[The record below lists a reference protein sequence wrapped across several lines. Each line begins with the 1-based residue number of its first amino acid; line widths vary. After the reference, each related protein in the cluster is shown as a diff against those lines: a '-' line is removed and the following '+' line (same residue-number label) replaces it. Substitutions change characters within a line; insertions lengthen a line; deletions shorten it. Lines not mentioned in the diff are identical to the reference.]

1 MTTEKDSKT
10 QADLITSASG
20 GIGYELVKLFARDR
34 YNLVLVARSGEKL
47 NQVAA
52 ELKGTFGVAV
62 KTIVLDLTAAPAAKF
77 LFDQFAARRS
87 GSGCSGEQ
95 RRVW

>member
-1 MTTEKDSKT
+1 MTTEMDSKT

-34 YNLVLVARSGEKL
+34 YNLVLARSGEKL